1 MNAKSKFFAF
11 TFVAVAG
18 MLSAPAV
25 SAHTFGAHGAGFANG
40 LAHPYFG
47 LDHLLAMVAVG
58 LWAAQLGG
66 SALWRVPLAFVT
78 AMAIGAM
85 LANPAMD
92 VSWLESAI
100 AASVLGLGL
109 LLAFRLRL
117 PSVLG
122 LLAVSGFALSH
133 GFAHGL
139 EMPQTASPIGY
150 GLGFVI
156 ATASLHV
163 IGVLLGLSLG
173 RKRFMLQAGGVA
185 IAAFG
190 LLLMAA

>member
-11 TFVAVAG
+11 TCMAVAG

-40 LAHPYFG
+40 LAHPFFG
-47 LDHLLAMVAVG
+47 LDHVLAMVAVG

-66 SALWRVPLAFVT
+66 SALWRVPLAFIA
-78 AMAIGAM
+78 AMAGGAM
-85 LANPAMD
+85 LANPVMD
-92 VSWLESAI
+92 VPWLDSAI
-100 AASVLGLGL
+100 AASVMGLGL
-109 LLAFRLRL
+109 LVAFRLRL
-117 PSVLG
+117 PSFLA
-122 LLAVSGFALSH
+122 LLAVSGFALFH

-139 EMPQTASPIGY
+139 EMPQTASPISY

-173 RKRFMLQAGGVA
+173 RKHFMLQASGVA

-190 LLLMAA
+190 LLIMAA